1 MIITV
6 VGAGNAGSANA
17 FVAAEAGHEV
27 RVLETASG
35 FGQDEHFE
43 ALVSNGGVWGI
54 DNTASARY
62 SRFSHDGTRSFHKL
76 AMVTRDPQAAIDG
89 ADMVMIFIQTRYHGQ
104 LAERIAPYFSS
115 DQTVI
120 LVPGYLQSIL
130 YRRHCDQQP
139 LFGEGESTACDA
151 RITEPGC
158 VKIIFKNARN
168 AVSFMPAARKEEGLE
183 RAREYLPSYTTT
195 RENILATALHN
206 PNMIVHTVGMYA
218 LKPMMDY
225 CARHHADEVPGMY
238 EDALGTDFAWAIVD
252 LLDTEKMNVLE
263 AFGCERIPYLEAC
276 RFRNEPDL
284 TRDPREVFDAYRQV
298 APPGPRSFDFRY
310 ITEDVPYGLVLLS
323 ALGDAAGVP
332 TPTCDHLIQVVNS
345 LLGRD
350 FYAEGL
356 TLEKLGLDTMS
367 REEILEY
374 VSM

>member
-1 MIITV
+1 MIVTV

-27 RVLETASG
+27 RVLETAKG
-35 FGQDEHFE
+35 FGQDEHFK
-43 ALVSNGGVWGI
+43 ALVRNGGVWGI

-62 SRFSHDGTRSFHKL
+62 SKFSQDGRKSFQKL
-76 AMVTRDPQAAIDG
+76 AMVTRDPQPAFEG
-89 ADMVMIFIQTRYHGQ
+89 ADMVMIFIQTRYHEQ
-104 LAERIAPYFSS
+104 LANRIARYFTS
-115 DQTVI
+115 DQTVV

-130 YRRHCDQQP
+130 YRRHCEQQP
-139 LFGEGESTACDA
+139 LFGEGESTASDA

-183 RAREYLPSYTTT
+183 RAREYLPSYAMT

-206 PNMIVHTVGMYA
+206 PNLIVHTVGMYA

-225 CARHHADEVPGMY
+225 CAKHHADEIPGMY
-238 EDALGTDFAWAIVD
+238 EDALGTEYAWAIVD
-252 LLDTEKMNVLE
+252 LLDNEKMNVLE
-263 AFGCERIPYLEAC
+263 AFGCERIPYLDAC

-284 TRDPREVFDAYRQV
+284 TKDSRDVFDAYRQV
-298 APPGPRSFDFRY
+298 APPGPRSFEFRY

-323 ALGDAAGVP
+323 TLGDAAGVP
-332 TPTCDHLIQVVNS
+332 THTCDHMIQVVGS
-345 LLGRD
+345 VLGRD

-356 TLEKLGLDTMS
+356 TLEKLGLEKMS
-367 REEILEY
+367 REEILDF
-374 VSM
+374 VST